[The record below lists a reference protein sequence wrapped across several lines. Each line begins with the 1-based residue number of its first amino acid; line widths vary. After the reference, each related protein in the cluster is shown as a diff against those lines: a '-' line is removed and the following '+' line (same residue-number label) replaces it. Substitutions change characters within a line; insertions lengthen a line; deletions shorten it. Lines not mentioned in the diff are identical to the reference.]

1 MKPHIILFG
10 LALVLLSTQLG
21 SAQAASCQDIAVE
34 AEDIFAGRASTEY
47 FYFPVHNYSGSD
59 FEVYAAEAWRDS
71 GKFEITL
78 IDYPDEIFADGSG
91 ELAIRVKTGSLDNES
106 LGSAYVKIRG
116 NFDDGTYCGFTNIDE
131 TYFDVTVEMG
141 NANAQCNDL
150 GISAF
155 DVYIQENSDKT
166 VSFEIENH
174 SDEDF
179 DLDGIEVEENSGYF
193 EASVYSKPSV
203 ISDNGSETFRVKI
216 ESESVSGDREGSVKL
231 RAKGRFG
238 NGTYCPYSGTEEE
251 TFGVFVGDSSGSGT
265 THTSNNRGIYFDS
278 GTVRVE
284 KGGTGTATLF
294 IGNNSAENFTVDY
307 VTVFDSSQ
315 NFSVE
320 TAGYERVVPAFGTGY
335 VNVKA
340 RAYDNA
346 LAGKGN
352 AFIEI
357 RGHFQNGEM
366 IDVFGDSFGI
376 FQVEIVER
384 QQHEED
390 AGNETGL
397 SAACPD
403 VSLIAPEHD
412 YSDSGTYSGVCP
424 GVSLIVPGEKAIG
437 SSGSVFITIDNRSL
451 QRVDVRLY
459 GAGLTIQ
466 PKLISVPRK
475 TLVSESVSVSSVL
488 PETSLVYSIGAAGC
502 SSTKATR
509 IVSNVPEQPP
519 AENGE
524 NGEGS
529 NEAGFPF
536 GIDSTGF
543 AALGQAGAVL
553 GLLVLAAAMIYLI
566 FRPAS
571 KA

>member
-10 LALVLLSTQLG
+10 LALVLLSVQLG
-21 SAQAASCQDIAVE
+21 SVQAASCQDIAVE
-34 AEDIFAGRASTEY
+34 AEDIFVGRASTEY

-59 FEVYAAEAWRDS
+59 FEVYAAEVWRDS
-71 GKFEITL
+71 GKFEIAL
-78 IDYPDEIFADGSG
+78 IDYPDEIFADDSG
-91 ELAIRVKTGSLDNES
+91 ELAIRVKAGNLDNES

-116 NFDDGTYCGFTNIDE
+116 KFSDGTYCGFTNIDE

-150 GISAF
+150 GINAF

-179 DLDGIEVEENSGYF
+179 DLDGIEVAENSGYF
-193 EASVYSKPSV
+193 DASVYSKPSV
-203 ISDNGSETFRVKI
+203 ISDNDSETFRVKV
-216 ESESVSGDREGSVKL
+216 SSNSVSGDREGSVKL

-251 TFGVFVGDSSGSGT
+251 TFMVFVEDSSGSGT
-265 THTSNNRGIYFDS
+265 THTANNRDIYLNS

-284 KGGTGTATLF
+284 KDGTGTATLF
-294 IGNNSAENFTVDY
+294 IVNNSAENFTVDY

-320 TAGYERVVPAFGTGY
+320 TAGYERVVPAFGTSY
-335 VNVKA
+335 INVKA

-346 LAGKGN
+346 LAGKEN

-357 RGHFQNGEM
+357 KGHFQNGNVV
-366 IDVFGDSFGI
+366 DVFGDSIGI
-376 FQVEIVER
+376 FQVEIVEK
-384 QQHEED
+384 QQQGNI
-390 AGNETGL
+390 GNETSL

-403 VSLIAPEHD
+403 VSLI
-412 YSDSGTYSGVCP
+412 
-424 GVSLIVPGEKAIG
+424 VPGEKAIDG
-437 SSGSVFITIDNRSL
+437 SGSVFITIDNRSW
-451 QRVDVRLY
+451 QRIDVRLY
-459 GAGLTIQ
+459 GAGLTVE
-466 PKLISVPRK
+466 PKLISIPKK

-488 PETSLVYSIGAAGC
+488 PETSLVYSIGTAGC
-502 SSTKATR
+502 SSTKVTR

-543 AALGQAGAVL
+543 VALGQAGAVL
-553 GLLVLAAAMIYLI
+553 GLLVLAAAVIYLI